1 MGENFLKS
9 YLSVLTPKNFPQII
23 VLHCHG
29 VLPLR
34 LPKAG
39 LVSQME
45 AKSSLAQAREAAGL
59 TVEQISALTNIRAA
73 VIKDL
78 EMNSVEIC
86 GGIAY
91 ARGHIR
97 TITKVLNQ
105 KTPKSVSFDADLIVA
120 EIEAAQSEDGRKI
133 IDRLAE
139 NNVAD
144 KPREK
149 KRIKF
154 RTLASI
160 SAAVLSIGFVAQVA
174 ISNVSN
180 IDVDTSQITT
190 TRKSFQNEAAST
202 PAGVNLVVTGISG
215 KSWIGLTNANGE
227 QVFNGQISSGQVA
240 TFNDPQLIKAVIGN
254 AGAVKLNLNGSDLGV
269 AGAEGEVVRL
279 DFDANGQL

>member
-1 MGENFLKS
+1 
-9 YLSVLTPKNFPQII
+9 
-23 VLHCHG
+23 
-29 VLPLR
+29 
-34 LPKAG
+34 
-39 LVSQME
+39 ME
-45 AKSSLAQAREAAGL
+45 TKSSLAQAREAAGL

-174 ISNVSN
+174 IGNVSN

>member
-1 MGENFLKS
+1 
-9 YLSVLTPKNFPQII
+9 
-23 VLHCHG
+23 
-29 VLPLR
+29 
-34 LPKAG
+34 
-39 LVSQME
+39 ME

-59 TVEQISALTNIRAA
+59 TVEQISALTNIRVA

-78 EMNSVEIC
+78 ENNSAEVC

-105 KTPKSVSFDADLIVA
+105 KTPKSVSFDADLIIA

-144 KPREK
+144 KPKEK
-149 KRIKF
+149 RRIKF

-180 IDVDTSQITT
+180 IDVDTSQITA

>member
-1 MGENFLKS
+1 M
-9 YLSVLTPKNFPQII
+9 Q
-23 VLHCHG
+23 
-29 VLPLR
+29 
-34 LPKAG
+34 
-39 LVSQME
+39 

-59 TVEQISALTNIRAA
+59 TVEQISALTNIRVA

-78 EMNSVEIC
+78 ENNSVEVC

-144 KPREK
+144 KPKEK
-149 KRIKF
+149 RRIKF

-174 ISNVSN
+174 INNVSN
-180 IDVDTSQITT
+180 IDVDSPQITT
-190 TRKSFQNEAAST
+190 TRQSFQNEAASM

>member
-1 MGENFLKS
+1 
-9 YLSVLTPKNFPQII
+9 
-23 VLHCHG
+23 
-29 VLPLR
+29 
-34 LPKAG
+34 
-39 LVSQME
+39 ME
-45 AKSSLAQAREAAGL
+45 SKSSLAQARETAGL
-59 TVEQISALTNIRAA
+59 TVEQISALTNIRVA

-78 EMNSVEIC
+78 ENNSVDIC

-97 TITKVLNQ
+97 TIAKVLNQ
-105 KTPKSVSFDADLIVA
+105 KTPKSISFDADLIVA

-133 IDRLAE
+133 IERLAE

-144 KPREK
+144 KPKEK
-149 KRIKF
+149 KRMKF

-174 ISNVSN
+174 INNVSN

-227 QVFNGQISSGQVA
+227 QLFNGQISSGQVA
-240 TFNDPQLIKAVIGN
+240 TFTDPQLIKAVIGN

>member
-1 MGENFLKS
+1 
-9 YLSVLTPKNFPQII
+9 
-23 VLHCHG
+23 
-29 VLPLR
+29 
-34 LPKAG
+34 
-39 LVSQME
+39 ME
-45 AKSSLAQAREAAGL
+45 SKSSLAQAREAAGL

-120 EIEAAQSEDGRKI
+120 EIEAAQGEDGRKI

-149 KRIKF
+149 RRIKF

>member
-1 MGENFLKS
+1 
-9 YLSVLTPKNFPQII
+9 
-23 VLHCHG
+23 
-29 VLPLR
+29 
-34 LPKAG
+34 
-39 LVSQME
+39 ME
-45 AKSSLAQAREAAGL
+45 SKSSLAQARETAGL
-59 TVEQISALTNIRAA
+59 TVEQISALTNIRVA

-78 EMNSVEIC
+78 ENNSVDIC

-97 TITKVLNQ
+97 TIAKVLNQ
-105 KTPKSVSFDADLIVA
+105 KTPKSISFDADLIVA

-133 IDRLAE
+133 IERLAE

-144 KPREK
+144 KPKEK
-149 KRIKF
+149 KRMKF

-174 ISNVSN
+174 INNVSN

-190 TRKSFQNEAAST
+190 TRKSFQNEAVST
-202 PAGVNLVVTGISG
+202 PDGVNLVVTGISG

-240 TFNDPQLIKAVIGN
+240 TFTDPQLIKAVIGN

>member
-1 MGENFLKS
+1 MQS
-9 YLSVLTPKNFPQII
+9 
-23 VLHCHG
+23 
-29 VLPLR
+29 
-34 LPKAG
+34 
-39 LVSQME
+39 
-45 AKSSLAQAREAAGL
+45 KSSLAQARETAGL
-59 TVEQISALTNIRAA
+59 TVEQISALTNIRVA

-78 EMNSVEIC
+78 ENNSVDIC

-97 TITKVLNQ
+97 TIAKVLNQ
-105 KTPKSVSFDADLIVA
+105 KTPKSISFDADLIVA
-120 EIEAAQSEDGRKI
+120 EIEAAQSNDGRKI
-133 IDRLAE
+133 IERLAE

-144 KPREK
+144 KPKEK
-149 KRIKF
+149 KRMKF
-154 RTLASI
+154 KTLATI

-174 ISNVSN
+174 INNVSN

-190 TRKSFQNEAAST
+190 TSKSFQNEAAST
-202 PAGVNLVVTGISG
+202 PSGVNLVVTGING

-240 TFNDPQLIKAVIGN
+240 TFTDPQLIKAVIGN

>member
-1 MGENFLKS
+1 
-9 YLSVLTPKNFPQII
+9 
-23 VLHCHG
+23 
-29 VLPLR
+29 
-34 LPKAG
+34 
-39 LVSQME
+39 ME

-174 ISNVSN
+174 IGNVSN

>member
-1 MGENFLKS
+1 
-9 YLSVLTPKNFPQII
+9 
-23 VLHCHG
+23 
-29 VLPLR
+29 
-34 LPKAG
+34 
-39 LVSQME
+39 ME
-45 AKSSLAQAREAAGL
+45 SKSSLAQATETAGL
-59 TVEQISALTNIRAA
+59 TVEQISALTNIRVA

-78 EMNSVEIC
+78 ENNSVDIC

-105 KTPKSVSFDADLIVA
+105 KTPKSISFDADLIVA

-133 IDRLAE
+133 IERLAE

-144 KPREK
+144 KPKEK
-149 KRIKF
+149 KRMKF

-174 ISNVSN
+174 INNVSK
-180 IDVDTSQITT
+180 IDVENSPIIT
-190 TRKSFQNEAAST
+190 TRKSFQSEAASV

-240 TFNDPQLIKAVIGN
+240 TFTDPQLIKAVIGN

>member
-1 MGENFLKS
+1 
-9 YLSVLTPKNFPQII
+9 
-23 VLHCHG
+23 
-29 VLPLR
+29 
-34 LPKAG
+34 
-39 LVSQME
+39 ME
-45 AKSSLAQAREAAGL
+45 SKSSLAQARETAGL
-59 TVEQISALTNIRAA
+59 TVEQISALTNIRVA

-78 EMNSVEIC
+78 ENNSVDIC

-97 TITKVLNQ
+97 TIAKVLNQ
-105 KTPKSVSFDADLIVA
+105 KTPKSISFDADLIVA

-133 IDRLAE
+133 IERLAE

-144 KPREK
+144 KPKEK
-149 KRIKF
+149 KRMKF

-174 ISNVSN
+174 INNVSN

-240 TFNDPQLIKAVIGN
+240 TFSDPQLIKAVIGN

-269 AGAEGEVVRL
+269 AGADGEVVRL

>member
-1 MGENFLKS
+1 M
-9 YLSVLTPKNFPQII
+9 KN
-23 VLHCHG
+23 
-29 VLPLR
+29 
-34 LPKAG
+34 
-39 LVSQME
+39 
-45 AKSSLAQAREAAGL
+45 KSSLAQARETAGL
-59 TVEQISALTNIRAA
+59 TVEQISALTNIRVA

-78 EMNSVEIC
+78 ENNSVDIC

-97 TITKVLNQ
+97 TIAKVLNQ
-105 KTPKSVSFDADLIVA
+105 KTPKSISFDADLIVA

-133 IDRLAE
+133 IERLAE

-144 KPREK
+144 KPKEK
-149 KRIKF
+149 KRMKF

-174 ISNVSN
+174 INNVSN

-240 TFNDPQLIKAVIGN
+240 TFTDPQLIKAVIGN

>member
-1 MGENFLKS
+1 
-9 YLSVLTPKNFPQII
+9 
-23 VLHCHG
+23 
-29 VLPLR
+29 
-34 LPKAG
+34 
-39 LVSQME
+39 ME
-45 AKSSLAQAREAAGL
+45 SKSSLAQARETAGL
-59 TVEQISALTNIRAA
+59 TVEQISALTNIRVA

-78 EMNSVEIC
+78 ENNSVEIC

-97 TITKVLNQ
+97 TIAKVLNQ
-105 KTPKSVSFDADLIVA
+105 KTPKSISFDADLIVA

-133 IDRLAE
+133 IERLAE

-144 KPREK
+144 KPKEK
-149 KRIKF
+149 KRMKF

-174 ISNVSN
+174 INNVSN

-240 TFNDPQLIKAVIGN
+240 TFTDPQLIKAVIGN

-269 AGAEGEVVRL
+269 AGADGEVVRL

>member
-1 MGENFLKS
+1 M
-9 YLSVLTPKNFPQII
+9 
-23 VLHCHG
+23 
-29 VLPLR
+29 
-34 LPKAG
+34 
-39 LVSQME
+39 VS
-45 AKSSLAQAREAAGL
+45 KSSLALARETAGL
-59 TVEQISALTNIRAA
+59 TVDQISALTNIRVA

-78 EMNSVEIC
+78 ENNSVDIC

-97 TITKVLNQ
+97 TIAKVLNQ
-105 KTPKSVSFDADLIVA
+105 KTPKSISFDADLIVA

-133 IDRLAE
+133 IERLAE

-144 KPREK
+144 KPKEK
-149 KRIKF
+149 KRMKF

-174 ISNVSN
+174 INNVSN

-240 TFNDPQLIKAVIGN
+240 TFTDPQLIKAVIGN

>member
-1 MGENFLKS
+1 
-9 YLSVLTPKNFPQII
+9 
-23 VLHCHG
+23 
-29 VLPLR
+29 
-34 LPKAG
+34 
-39 LVSQME
+39 ME
-45 AKSSLAQAREAAGL
+45 SKSSLAQARETAGL
-59 TVEQISALTNIRAA
+59 TVEQISALTNIRVA

-78 EMNSVEIC
+78 ENNSVDIC

-97 TITKVLNQ
+97 TIAKVLNQ
-105 KTPKSVSFDADLIVA
+105 KTPKSISFDADLIVA

-133 IDRLAE
+133 IERLAE

-144 KPREK
+144 KPKEK
-149 KRIKF
+149 KRMKF

-174 ISNVSN
+174 INNVSN

-240 TFNDPQLIKAVIGN
+240 TFTDPQLIKAVIGN

-269 AGAEGEVVRL
+269 AGAEGQVVRL
-279 DFDANGQL
+279 DFDPNGQL

>member
-1 MGENFLKS
+1 
-9 YLSVLTPKNFPQII
+9 
-23 VLHCHG
+23 
-29 VLPLR
+29 
-34 LPKAG
+34 
-39 LVSQME
+39 ME
-45 AKSSLAQAREAAGL
+45 SKSSLAQARETAGL
-59 TVEQISALTNIRAA
+59 TVEQISALTNIRVA

-78 EMNSVEIC
+78 ENNSVEIC

-97 TITKVLNQ
+97 TIAKVLNQ
-105 KTPKSVSFDADLIVA
+105 KTPKSISFDADLIVA

-133 IDRLAE
+133 IERLAE

-144 KPREK
+144 KPKEK
-149 KRIKF
+149 KRMKF

-174 ISNVSN
+174 INNVSN

-240 TFNDPQLIKAVIGN
+240 TFTDPQLIKAVIGN

>member
-1 MGENFLKS
+1 MQS
-9 YLSVLTPKNFPQII
+9 
-23 VLHCHG
+23 
-29 VLPLR
+29 
-34 LPKAG
+34 
-39 LVSQME
+39 
-45 AKSSLAQAREAAGL
+45 KSSLAQARETAGL
-59 TVEQISALTNIRAA
+59 TVEQISALTNIRVA

-78 EMNSVEIC
+78 ENNSVDIC

-97 TITKVLNQ
+97 TIAKVLNQ
-105 KTPKSVSFDADLIVA
+105 KTPKSISFDADLIVA
-120 EIEAAQSEDGRKI
+120 EIEAAQSNDSRKI
-133 IDRLAE
+133 IERLAE

-144 KPREK
+144 KPKEK

-154 RTLASI
+154 KTLASI

-174 ISNVSN
+174 INNVSN

-202 PAGVNLVVTGISG
+202 PSGVNLVVTGING

-240 TFNDPQLIKAVIGN
+240 TFTDPQLIKAVIGN

>member
-1 MGENFLKS
+1 MQS
-9 YLSVLTPKNFPQII
+9 
-23 VLHCHG
+23 
-29 VLPLR
+29 
-34 LPKAG
+34 
-39 LVSQME
+39 
-45 AKSSLAQAREAAGL
+45 KSSLAQARETAGL
-59 TVEQISALTNIRAA
+59 TVEQISALTNIRVA

-78 EMNSVEIC
+78 ENNSVDIC

-97 TITKVLNQ
+97 TIAKVLNQ
-105 KTPKSVSFDADLIVA
+105 KTPKSISFDADLIVA
-120 EIEAAQSEDGRKI
+120 EIEAAQSNDGRKI
-133 IDRLAE
+133 IERLAE

-144 KPREK
+144 KPKEK
-149 KRIKF
+149 KRMKF
-154 RTLASI
+154 KTLATI

-174 ISNVSN
+174 INNVSN

-202 PAGVNLVVTGISG
+202 PSGVNLVVTGING

-240 TFNDPQLIKAVIGN
+240 TFTDPQLIKAVIGN

>member
-1 MGENFLKS
+1 
-9 YLSVLTPKNFPQII
+9 
-23 VLHCHG
+23 
-29 VLPLR
+29 
-34 LPKAG
+34 
-39 LVSQME
+39 ME

-149 KRIKF
+149 RRIKF

>member
-1 MGENFLKS
+1 MQS
-9 YLSVLTPKNFPQII
+9 
-23 VLHCHG
+23 
-29 VLPLR
+29 
-34 LPKAG
+34 
-39 LVSQME
+39 
-45 AKSSLAQAREAAGL
+45 KSSLAQARETAGL
-59 TVEQISALTNIRAA
+59 TVEQISALTNIRVA

-78 EMNSVEIC
+78 ENNSVDIC

-97 TITKVLNQ
+97 TIAKVLNQ
-105 KTPKSVSFDADLIVA
+105 KTPKSISFDADLIVA
-120 EIEAAQSEDGRKI
+120 EIEAAQSNDGRKI
-133 IDRLAE
+133 IERLAE

-144 KPREK
+144 KPKEK
-149 KRIKF
+149 KRMKF
-154 RTLASI
+154 KTLATI
-160 SAAVLSIGFVAQVA
+160 SATVLSIGFVAQVA
-174 ISNVSN
+174 INNVSN

-202 PAGVNLVVTGISG
+202 PSGVNLVVTGING

-240 TFNDPQLIKAVIGN
+240 TFTDPQLIKAVIGN

-269 AGAEGEVVRL
+269 VGAEGEVVRL